1 MKFITMLKVLLGTH
15 MTAQSILYGAKLSS
29 STGRS
34 VQGTKTI
41 VVIGGGAA
49 GYFSAIECAKLLSES
64 QKKVKNSIRYEVGL
78 HRPIQTASTDNC
90 NSASDVLSAN
100 LCLLI
105 GHCFRGWSEAFNKS
119 TDIRW

>member
-1 MKFITMLKVLLGTH
+1 MKFVTMLKVLLGTH
-15 MTAQSILYGAKLSS
+15 MTTQSVLYGAKLSS
-29 STGRS
+29 STARS
-34 VQGTKTI
+34 AQGTKTI

-78 HRPIQTASTDNC
+78 HRPIHTTSTVYC
-90 NSASDVLSAN
+90 NSASDVSSAN

-105 GHCFRGWSEAFNKS
+105 GHCFRGRSEAFNKS
-119 TDIRW
+119 TDFR